1 MPFLRFSQS
10 FEEKNIRRK
19 DHVHD
24 KYTIVKSSTR
34 VITYKMII
42 ISVEKAQFGVCLAV
56 HQQTEIS
63 EENGSNHPNSTLR
76 KEGGGERTMIPHSLQ
91 TDRRSDKLAR
101 R

>member
-76 KEGGGERTMIPHSLQ
+76 KEGGERTMIPHSLQ
-91 TDRRSDKLAR
+91 TGRRSDKLAR

>member
-76 KEGGGERTMIPHSLQ
+76 KEGGGSEL
-91 TDRRSDKLAR
+91 
-101 R
+101 